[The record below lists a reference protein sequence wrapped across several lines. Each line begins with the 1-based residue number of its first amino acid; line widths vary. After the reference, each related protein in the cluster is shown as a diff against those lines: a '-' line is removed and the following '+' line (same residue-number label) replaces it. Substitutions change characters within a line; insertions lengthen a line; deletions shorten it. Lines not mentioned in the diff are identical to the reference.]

1 MTTSAATSTAS
12 HVLFVFGGQACVPS
26 DPLAAAKRLGF
37 EVSVLAERQ
46 PCGLPPELADRV
58 VLTPFAVME
67 SVVARA
73 RELHAERPL
82 HAVLGY
88 DDQAVPI
95 VARIAAACGL
105 TGNPTD
111 AADAARDKP
120 MMKERFRAAGVP
132 IADYHLASGEADAL
146 AWAERI
152 GYPVVVKPTRGSAS
166 QGVIRANSPGELREA
181 YRRVCRIVR
190 EYGLDTDGRSASAQ
204 LVERYVHGA
213 EYSVELFIRAGR
225 VQPLCVF
232 EKPDPLFGPFFEET
246 VYVTPPRLDAGRIA
260 ELEKLAVRAAQA
272 VGLQTGLAHCEI
284 RIGDQGPVVLELAG
298 RLIGGACSR
307 VFRALLPI
315 DVHELI
321 LRLAA
326 GEDIA
331 RPRVLSRAAGALMLP
346 IPAEGRMIA
355 LDGAEAARAV
365 PGIQDVIIN
374 SSKGDVI
381 LPFPEQS
388 CYIGFITAAGDTF
401 EDVQRALAEAS
412 DCMELEMEP
421 LECERLV
428 RALSDESERSI
439 PAGVRTLGGL
449 SVEDA
454 RAQLLPLVA
463 AAYHPE
469 LPPDDAREQ
478 ALACVRCVEEG
489 KEGDSNPGLWLI
501 HEGGGFLLASRTG
514 QTGHLLRV
522 GVIPDARGKNIA
534 VALMRAAFVVLAEA
548 GCTEADTLVDPR
560 LPAPGRLARK
570 LGFAPSTEACQ
581 TSCCEC

>member
-12 HVLFVFGGQACVPS
+12 HALFVFGGQACVPS

-58 VLTPFAVME
+58 VLTSFATTE

-73 RELHAERPL
+73 RALHAERPL

-120 MMKERFRAAGVP
+120 MMKERFQRAGVP
-132 IADYHLASGEADAL
+132 IADYHLASDEADAI
-146 AWAERI
+146 AWADRT

-166 QGVIRANSPGELREA
+166 QGVIRANSPDELRTA

-190 EYGLDTDGRSASAQ
+190 DYGLDTDGRSASVQ

-225 VQPLCVF
+225 AQPLCVF

-246 VYVTPPRLDAGRIA
+246 VYVTPPRLDSGRVAG
-260 ELEKLAVRAAQA
+260 LEDLAVRAARA

-284 RIGDQGPVVLELAG
+284 RVGEQGPVVLELAG

-307 VFRALLPI
+307 VFRSLLPI

-321 LRLAA
+321 LRLAS

-355 LDGAEAARAV
+355 LDGADTARAV

-388 CYIGFITAAGDTF
+388 CYIGFITAAGETF
-401 EDVQRALAEAS
+401 DDVQRSLAEAS

-421 LECERLV
+421 LECERLF
-428 RALSDESERSI
+428 RSLSDDGERPI
-439 PAGVRTLGGL
+439 PAGIRTLGGR
-449 SVEDA
+449 SVDDA
-454 RAQLLPLVA
+454 RAELLPLVA

-469 LPPDDAREQ
+469 LPPDEAREQ

-489 KEGDSNPGLWLI
+489 REGDSNPSLWLI
-501 HEGGGFLLASRTG
+501 HEDGGFLLASRTG
-514 QTGHLLRV
+514 KTGHVLRV
-522 GVIPDARGKNIA
+522 GVMPDARGRDVA
-534 VALMRAAFVVLAEA
+534 VTLIRTAFAVLAEA
-548 GCTEADTLVDPR
+548 GCTEVDALVDPR
-560 LPAPGRLARK
+560 LPAPGRLFRK
-570 LGFAPSTEACQ
+570 VGFAPAPEACQ
-581 TSCCEC
+581 TSCYEC

>member
-1 MTTSAATSTAS
+1 MTTSTSAAS
-12 HVLFVFGGQACVPS
+12 HVLYVFGGQACVPS

-37 EVSVLAERQ
+37 EVTVLAERQ
-46 PCGLPPELADRV
+46 PCGLPPELADRI
-58 VLTPFAVME
+58 VLTPFATAE

-73 RELHAERPL
+73 RQIHAEWPL
-82 HAVLGY
+82 QAVLGY

-120 MMKERFRAAGVP
+120 MMKERFRSAGVP
-132 IADYHLASGEADAL
+132 IADYHLAADEAEAL
-146 AWAERI
+146 AWADRT

-166 QGVIRANSPGELREA
+166 QAVIRASSADELRLA

-190 EYGLDTDGRSASAQ
+190 EYGLDTDGRSASVQ
-204 LVERYVHGA
+204 LVERYVHGS
-213 EYSVELFIRAGR
+213 EYSVELFIQRGR

-246 VYVTPPRLDAGRIA
+246 VYVTPPRLDERRVAQ
-260 ELEKLAVRAAQA
+260 LESLAVRAAEA

-284 RIGDQGPVVLELAG
+284 RLGEEGPVVLELAG

-307 VFRALLPI
+307 VFRSLLPI

-321 LRLAA
+321 LRLAS
-326 GEDIA
+326 GESVPP
-331 RPRVLSRAAGALMLP
+331 PRVLSRAAGALMLP
-346 IPAEGRMIA
+346 IPAEGRLVA
-355 LDGAEAARAV
+355 LDGVEAARAV
-365 PGIQDVIIN
+365 PGIQDVIVN

-401 EDVQRALAEAS
+401 DDVQRALAQAS
-412 DCMELEMEP
+412 DCMELELEP

-428 RALSDESERSI
+428 RPIDEDAMPLTSK
-439 PAGVRTLGGL
+439 VRTLQDL
-449 SVEDA
+449 SIGEA
-454 RAQLLPLVA
+454 RTQLLPLVA
-463 AAYHPE
+463 AAYHAE
-469 LPPDDAREQ
+469 LPPDEAREQ
-478 ALACVRCVEEG
+478 ALACLRCVEEG

-501 HEGGGFLLASRTG
+501 HDGGGFLLASRTG
-514 QTGHLLRV
+514 TTGHLLRV
-522 GVIPDARGKNIA
+522 GVVPGARGKNIA
-534 VALMRAAFVVLAEA
+534 VTLMRAAFAVLARA
-548 GCTEADTLVDPR
+548 GCTEADALVDPR

-570 LGFAPSTEACQ
+570 LGFAPAGQACQ
-581 TSCCEC
+581 TSCCQC

>member
-1 MTTSAATSTAS
+1 MTTTTSGSS

-26 DPLAAAKRLGF
+26 DPLAAAKRLGY
-37 EVSVLAERQ
+37 EVTVLAERQ
-46 PCGLPPELADRV
+46 PCGLPPELADHI
-58 VLTPFAVME
+58 VLTPFGTVE

-73 RELHAERPL
+73 RDVHSDRPL
-82 HAVLGY
+82 RAVLGY

-105 TGNPTD
+105 TGNPID

-120 MMKERFRAAGVP
+120 MMKERFRQAGVP
-132 IADYHLASGEADAL
+132 IADYHLAADETDAVG
-146 AWAERI
+146 WADRV

-166 QGVIRANSPGELREA
+166 QGVIRANSAEELRTA

-190 EYGLDTDGRSASAQ
+190 EYGLDTDGRTASAQ
-204 LVERYVHGA
+204 LVERYVHGS
-213 EYSVELFIRAGR
+213 EYSVELFIRDGR
-225 VQPLCVF
+225 PAPLCIF

-246 VYVTPPRLDAGRIA
+246 VYVTPPRLNGARIA
-260 ELEKLAVRAAQA
+260 ELENLAVRAAEA

-284 RIGDQGPVVLELAG
+284 RLGDEGPVVLELAG

-321 LRLAA
+321 LRLAS
-326 GEDIA
+326 GEDLQ
-331 RPRVLSRAAGALMLP
+331 RPRILSRAAGALMLP

-388 CYIGFITAAGDTF
+388 CYIGFITAAGETF
-401 EDVQRALAEAS
+401 DDVQRALAEAS

-421 LECERLV
+421 LECERLF
-428 RALSDESERSI
+428 RSLGDEGTTTI

-449 SVEDA
+449 SVDEA
-454 RAQLLPLVA
+454 REQLLPLVA

-469 LPPDDAREQ
+469 LPSDEARDQ
-478 ALACVRCVEEG
+478 ALACLRCVEEG

-501 HEGGGFLLASRTG
+501 HEDGGFVLASRTG

-522 GVIPDARGKNIA
+522 GVIPDARGNNIA

-548 GCTEADTLVDPR
+548 GCTGVDTLVDPR
-560 LPAPGRLARK
+560 LPPPGRLARK
-570 LGFAPSTEACQ
+570 VGFAAAAEACQ